1 MTYDPAPLRTLTL
14 DGRTVHCHV
23 LDAAPPSPHTTPVG
37 LPLILLHGLGCS
49 SDAWGPTVA
58 VLRDRQ
64 LDHAVY
70 IPDMPGFGCSAG
82 PPHALSM
89 EELAEWVVRLMDFF
103 GVTRAHLAGN
113 SMGCQ
118 VALALAHQHPERV
131 RGMVLVGATVGG
143 EPVSFGR
150 YAIGLLRD
158 GWREPLDYNLAL
170 TQMYAQMGVVRYLA
184 TTHKM
189 LENEPLH
196 YAHAIAAPVLVVRG
210 EFDGIIPD
218 RAARELAAALPHG
231 QFRRLDGTAH
241 ALMFSR
247 PREFTETALPFWAN
261 AAGMPDK
268 E

>member
-1 MTYDPAPLRTLTL
+1 MTYDPALLRTLPL

-23 LDAAPPSPHTTPVG
+23 LDSAPPSPHTTPVG
-37 LPLILLHGLGCS
+37 LPIILLHGLGCS
-49 SDAWGPTVA
+49 SDAWGPSVA
-58 VLRDRQ
+58 ALRDRRV
-64 LDHAVY
+64 DHAVY
-70 IPDMPGFGCSAG
+70 IPDMPGFGCSEG
-82 PPHALSM
+82 PSRALSM
-89 EELAEWVVRLMDFF
+89 EELADWVVRLMDSF

-118 VALALAHQHPERV
+118 VALALAHQHPDRV
-131 RGMVLVGATVGG
+131 GGMVLVGATVGG

-170 TQMYAQMGVVRYLA
+170 TRMYAQMGVPRYLA
-184 TTHKM
+184 TTRKM

-196 YAHAIAAPVLVVRG
+196 YTASINAPVLVVRG

-218 RAARELAAALPHG
+218 RAARELAASLPHG

-247 PREFTETALPFWAN
+247 PREFTETALPFWAY
-261 AAGMPDK
+261 AAGIPDT